1 MLSWQCEAWK
11 HEAAWTGLQ
20 KPVQHF
26 QSLPSPISVSRAL
39 FTPGIISPSSS
50 SSHSSSS
57 FGRPESLLL
66 SWHLVASSYL
76 DLKNNGGEFLNNPS
90 LILFCF
96 SWVWWPYQPK
106 KLLASHDC
114 SLAFFTRNSFSY
126 RWLQKETDRR
136 KFAQFSVSLCC
147 FN

>member
-50 SSHSSSS
+50 SSHSSSY
-57 FGRPESLLL
+57 FGKPESLLL
-66 SWHLVASSYL
+66 HWHLIARSYL
-76 DLKNNGGEFLNNPS
+76 DFWRTMAVSFLITHLFFYFAFHESDDLTSLRKACQPWLLSGLPHKKFVFVPLITNGNRQ
-90 LILFCF
+90 I
-96 SWVWWPYQPK
+96 
-106 KLLASHDC
+106 
-114 SLAFFTRNSFSY
+114 
-126 RWLQKETDRR
+126 

-147 FN
+147 FS